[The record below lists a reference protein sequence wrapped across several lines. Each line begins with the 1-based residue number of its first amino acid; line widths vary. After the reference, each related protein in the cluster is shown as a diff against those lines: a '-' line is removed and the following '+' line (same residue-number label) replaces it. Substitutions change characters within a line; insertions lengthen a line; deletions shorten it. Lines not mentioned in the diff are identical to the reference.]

1 MAKKSIKILIVDD
14 EPAMREVMRVILNN
28 FNVMEASNGYEAI
41 KICEEFKPDLVL
53 MDIMMPRMDGI
64 EATQKILEKYPGTKI
79 VAVTAY
85 KTHKGESML
94 EAGAVDIL
102 EKPFRRK
109 QLEELVYNTV
119 EAVGNK

>member
-41 KICEEFKPDLVL
+41 RICEEFKPDLVL

-64 EATQKILEKYPGTKI
+64 EATQKILGKYPGTKI

-85 KTHKGESML
+85 KTHKGEAML

-119 EAVGNK
+119 GVVGKK

>member
-1 MAKKSIKILIVDD
+1 MAKKNVKVLIVDD
-14 EPAMREVMRVILNN
+14 EPAMREVMRVILSS
-28 FNVMEASNGYEAI
+28 FNVMEASNGYEAL

-64 EATQKILEKYPGTKI
+64 EATESILEKYPETKI

-85 KTHKGESML
+85 KTHKGEAML

-109 QLEELVYNTV
+109 ELEELVYNTV
-119 EAVGNK
+119 GAVREK

>member
-1 MAKKSIKILIVDD
+1 MAKKNIKILIVDD

-41 KICEEFKPDLVL
+41 RICEEFKPDLVL

-85 KTHKGESML
+85 KTHKGEAML

-119 EAVGNK
+119 EVVRKK